1 MNSRFIGKVVRFN
14 LNNDVKTG
22 VIKGYSQ
29 SICNYLDGACK
40 TEITFKIVEDGTG
53 LEFNIPSNDI
63 IHMYEWRDPLHDI
76 EKLEELGASI
86 RQLIKEAEKL
96 KKIAKSL
103 GLVYEDSEDEDP
115 EWKQPTGFHDSYTKG
130 AKVIH
135 KGEEYISKDD

>member
-14 LNNDVKTG
+14 LDNDVKTG

-29 SICNYLDGACK
+29 SICDYLDGACK
-40 TEITFKIVEDGTG
+40 TEITFKIVEDDTG

-63 IHMYEWRDPLHDI
+63 IHMYEWRDPMSDI
-76 EKLEELGASI
+76 EKLKDLGASI
-86 RQLIKEAEKL
+86 RRLIKETEEL

-103 GLVYEDSEDEDP
+103 GLVYEDTEDEDP

>member
-14 LNNDVKTG
+14 LDNDVKTG

-63 IHMYEWRDPLHDI
+63 IHMYEWRDPMHDI
-76 EKLEELGASI
+76 EKLEKLGSSI

-103 GLVYEDSEDEDP
+103 GILYEDSEDE
-115 EWKQPTGFHDSYTKG
+115 
-130 AKVIH
+130 
-135 KGEEYISKDD
+135 

>member
-14 LNNDVKTG
+14 LNDDVKTG

-29 SICNYLDGACK
+29 SICNYFDGESK
-40 TEITFKIVEDGTG
+40 FETTFKIVEDGTG
-53 LEFNIPSNDI
+53 MEFDIPSDNI
-63 IHMYEWRDPLHDI
+63 MYVYEWRDPMSDI
-76 EKLEELGASI
+76 EKLKDLGASI
-86 RQLIKEAEKL
+86 RRLIKETEQL

>member
-1 MNSRFIGKVVRFN
+1 MKSKFIGKVVRFN
-14 LNNDVKTG
+14 LNDDVKTG
-22 VIKGYSQ
+22 VIKGYGQ
-29 SICNYLDGACK
+29 SIYNYFDGACK

-53 LEFNIPSNDI
+53 LEFNIPSRDI

-103 GLVYEDSEDEDP
+103 GILYEDSEDE
-115 EWKQPTGFHDSYTKG
+115 
-130 AKVIH
+130 
-135 KGEEYISKDD
+135 